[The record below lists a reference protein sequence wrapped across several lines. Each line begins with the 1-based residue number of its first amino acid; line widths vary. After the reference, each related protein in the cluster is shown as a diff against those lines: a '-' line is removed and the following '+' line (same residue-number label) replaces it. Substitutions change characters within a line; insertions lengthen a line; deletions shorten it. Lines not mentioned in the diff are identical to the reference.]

1 MECEDVS
8 DEYFRATGTYF
19 CSRIVLIGIRLL
31 WNGETCH
38 AKIEC
43 LMLQLD
49 ALRDMLDDHGKALV
63 NNYRKPQP
71 LNGRVSNYFE
81 LVEY

>member
-1 MECEDVS
+1 
-8 DEYFRATGTYF
+8 
-19 CSRIVLIGIRLL
+19 
-31 WNGETCH
+31 
-38 AKIEC
+38 
-43 LMLQLD
+43 MLQLD